1 MLSLFIHPML
11 ATDHRTQM
19 PPVAAAHAAA
29 HAYEYGVEP
38 MFAIDAEGTMHNP
51 NATARRLLPDANW
64 AALWSTHQAAAVNAA
79 LEQARQDG
87 MARCEAGLAGS
98 HDSTPW
104 QLALHRLPESEG
116 AVLVTL
122 RRQAPPPDDNE
133 ARARRLLSA
142 HCNIVWSTRMFGQF
156 DTDQPGW
163 RAFTGQSEAELM
175 GRGWIN
181 ALHPDDRS
189 MPYVM
194 PSHLTTVF
202 ETEYRLRHVS
212 GAYRNMV
219 VRMLPLLDEHGAV
232 REWLGSH
239 TDVTTQRQGEQQLR
253 LAMQGG
259 RMGTWE
265 IDLGSGSLHCSEAC
279 RANFGLLAHTE
290 LNYAQLTGA
299 MLDGDLQQWQEAVR
313 TAIAAAEDF
322 EIDLRVRW
330 PDGSLHWVHMRGTCT
345 SDGAGNVI
353 TLSGISLDLTASKHN
368 EEALRLTL
376 AAGEV
381 ATWSWDIVSDLV
393 TADRNMARLFPLQ
406 PQPTAPTPLAS
417 YLSLIHPDDLPH
429 LNAKITEAIE
439 VGQPFEASYRIEG
452 ADGQTRH
459 VLARGRVE
467 YGPDG
472 TPLRLP
478 GVILD
483 ITRQK
488 QIEDALHSSEERYG
502 TLIELMDQA
511 YCVIEMLYD
520 ADGYPV
526 DWRYLEGNPAF
537 VKQSGLENAFGRTI
551 REMVPEHDQHWF
563 NVYDEVLR
571 TGRPIRYENEAHA
584 MQRWFDIYATRLG
597 GPGSRKLAV
606 LFSDISERKR
616 SELQLRKLA
625 DDLSEMDRRKTEFL
639 ATLAHELRNPLAPI
653 RNGLQI
659 MRMAADKPDTVARV
673 RDVMERQV
681 NQMVHLVD
689 DLLDVARITRGQID
703 LKPERIDLKTV
714 IASAVETNTPL
725 IETNRHQLDLDM
737 DSQPLLLDADPTR
750 LAQVLGNLLNNAAK
764 YTPAGGRISLTARRD
779 GDEAVIAVRDS
790 GMGIPPGALGSVF
803 DMFTQVGQNMGRA
816 QGGLGIGLSLVRR
829 LVELHGGSA
838 SAASDG
844 PGQGSTFTIRL
855 PLLPLPPPIAQEA
868 DNSAPAA
875 SGQLRVLVVDDNID
889 AAETL
894 CAILD
899 MMGHQAEMVH
909 DGAQALAHAP
919 QFRPDVVFLDI
930 GLPDMDG
937 YAVARALRQTP
948 AGQHCE
954 LVALTGWGGEDD
966 RNQASAAG
974 FNHHLT
980 KPARI
985 DAIGA
990 LLAGLSTSNQT

>member
-1 MLSLFIHPML
+1 MF
-11 ATDHRTQM
+11 ATDQSTKTL
-19 PPVAAAHAAA
+19 PAAAMHAAS
-29 HAYEYGVEP
+29 HAYEYGTEP
-38 MFAIDAEGTMHNP
+38 MFVIDTDGQMTAQNS
-51 NATARRLLPDANW
+51 TARRLLPQASW
-64 AALWSTHQAAAVNAA
+64 ASLWSAETQAAAGVA
-79 LEQARQDG
+79 LDQARHDG
-87 MARCEAGLAGS
+87 TAQCEVRLAGAN
-98 HDSTPW
+98 DSSW

-116 AVLVTL
+116 AVLVIV
-122 RRQAPPPDDNE
+122 RRTPARPDDGE
-133 ARARRLLSA
+133 QRARLLLGA
-142 HCNIVWSTRMFGQF
+142 HCDIVWSTHTLGHF
-156 DTDQPGW
+156 DADQPGW
-163 RAFTGQSEAELM
+163 RAFTGQSEAELL

-181 ALHPDDRS
+181 ALHPDDRA

-239 TDVTTQRQGEQQLR
+239 TDVTEQRQAEQRLR

-265 IDLGSGSLHCSEAC
+265 IDLGSGGLTCSEAC
-279 RANFGLLAHTE
+279 RINFGLPANTDLSYE
-290 LNYAQLTGA
+290 QLTGA
-299 MLDGDLQQWQEAVR
+299 MLDGEVQQWQETVR
-313 TAIAAAEDF
+313 AAIAAAGDF
-322 EIDLRVRW
+322 EIDVRVRW
-330 PDGSLHWVHMRGTCT
+330 SDGSLHWVHMRGTCT
-345 SDGAGNVI
+345 SDGFGNVI

-368 EEALRLTL
+368 EETLRLTL

-381 ATWSWDIVSDLV
+381 ATWSWDIVSNQV
-393 TADRNMARLFPLQ
+393 TADGNMARLFPLHGQ
-406 PQPTAPTPLAS
+406 RSASAPLAS
-417 YLSLIHPDDLPH
+417 YLALIHAEDLPQ
-429 LNAKITEAIE
+429 LNASIVQAINMK
-439 VGQPFEASYRIEG
+439 QPFEASYRIQA
-452 ADGQTRH
+452 ADGETRH

-472 TPLRLP
+472 SALRLP

-488 QIEDALHSSEERYG
+488 QMEAALKSSEERYG
-502 TLIELMDQA
+502 TVIDLMDQA
-511 YCVIEMLYD
+511 FCVIEMLYD
-520 ADGYPV
+520 DNGYPV
-526 DWRYLEGNPAF
+526 DWRYLEGNQSF
-537 VKQSGLENAFGRTI
+537 VKHSGLDNAIGRTI

-563 NVYDEVLR
+563 NVYDEVVR

-597 GPGSRKLAV
+597 GPGSHKLAV

-659 MRMAADKPDTVARV
+659 MRMAADKPDTVTRV

-689 DLLDVARITRGQID
+689 DLLDVARITRGQIE
-703 LKPERIDLKTV
+703 LKPERIDLKNV
-714 IASAVETNTPL
+714 ISSAVEMNLPL
-725 IETNRHQLDLDM
+725 IEANQHRLQLTLDE
-737 DSQPLLLDADPTR
+737 QALTLDADPTR
-750 LAQVLGNLLNNAAK
+750 LAQVVGNLLNNAAK
-764 YTPAGGRISLTARRD
+764 YTPAGGQISVVARRD
-779 GDEAVIAVRDS
+779 GNEAVIAVHDS
-790 GMGIPPGALGSVF
+790 GLGIPHDALGSVF

-829 LVELHGGSA
+829 LAELHGGSA

-844 PGQGSTFTIRL
+844 PGLGSTFTIRL
-855 PLLPLPPPIAQEA
+855 PLLPLPPQTVLEA
-868 DNSAPAA
+868 VTESPAA
-875 SGQLRVLVVDDNID
+875 SGQLRILVVDDNAD

-909 DGAQALAHAP
+909 DGAQALAKAATLG
-919 QFRPDVVFLDI
+919 PDVVFLDI
-930 GLPDMDG
+930 GLPDMSG
-937 YAVARALRQTP
+937 YDVARALRQTP
-948 AGQHCE
+948 HGSRCV

-966 RNQASAAG
+966 RKLASDAG

-980 KPARI
+980 KPAQLS
-985 DAIGA
+985 DIGE
-990 LLAGLSTSNQT
+990 LLASLSTTDQK